1 MGSIHPPAR
10 RWYRCEVVDVQA
22 EVRYWKLE
30 YVTRDFHEAGTPF
43 SRYEPVLRF
52 AYDAYLHHHAQSL
65 AEVIDVLHHKY
76 VETFDSWNMLAW
88 TKVEAILREVW
99 LRMGAPLESLRVSMS
114 PPARSRPHV
123 H

>member
-99 LRMGAPLESLRVSMS
+99 LRMGAPLESLRVGMS